1 MANFRAPF
9 ALRVQNSAEVLSV
22 DQKTLLE
29 DLSEAGI
36 TETRAFLLDYPTT
49 TVEDLYVILKRLN
62 VSRSPSNL
70 QLKAAAG
77 ILKGDLPVIDMDR
90 INEIKTETVKT
101 LDRLYDKSG
110 CPSFTAND
118 SIYLH
123 LDEQGRIGQ
132 PIQQM
137 TDHDLLVRYAEDR
150 DFATSWELQRRS
162 RNQPF
167 IVLKSPIGKPGD
179 LDLTEP
185 GHEEIDLKMSLELLK
200 TCRKKGTP
208 DNITSAQTGYMVPV
222 YRISELDMTN
232 RIIELCP
239 ICKDQV
245 VLNRGYCPE
254 CHRYH
259 MVGTIRLIRKCP
271 SYMLRPAQI
280 GN

>member
-49 TVEDLYVILKRLN
+49 TVEDLYAILKRLN
-62 VSRSPSNL
+62 VSRPPSNL

-101 LDRLYDKSG
+101 LDRLYDEVISNK
-110 CPSFTAND
+110 SFTAND

-123 LDEQGRIGQ
+123 LDEQGRIEQ

-162 RNQPF
+162 RDQPF

-200 TCRKKGTP
+200 ACRKKGTP
-208 DNITSAQTGYMVPV
+208 DDITSVQTGYMVPV
-222 YRISELDMTN
+222 YRISELDMAN
-232 RIIELCP
+232 RVIELCP
-239 ICKDQV
+239 FCKDLV
-245 VLNRGYCPE
+245 ILNRGYCPE
-254 CHRYH
+254 CHSYNMTNVKRF
-259 MVGTIRLIRKCP
+259 IRKCP
-271 SYMLRPAQI
+271 SYMLRPA
-280 GN
+280 